1 MCSESYSCSNKK
13 SVGYC
18 LECERSIDEDGVST
32 EESCYW
38 SFPEKA
44 CKSCGYDFAECAGS
58 C

>member
-1 MCSESYSCSNKK
+1 MCSESYSCSDKE

-18 LECERSIDEDGVST
+18 PECERSIDEDGVST

-44 CKSCGYDFAECAGS
+44 CKSCGYDFAECTGS

>member
-1 MCSESYSCSNKK
+1 MCSDSYSQSDKK

-18 LECERSIDEDGVST
+18 PECDRSVDEDGIST

-38 SFPEKA
+38 SESDEP
-44 CKSCGYDFAECAGS
+44 CKSCGYDFAECNDS